1 MLILTTARQSRSTK
15 SAGQSWPAC
24 ERIGVAFKTPAA
36 CRNRTGQRIHWG
48 DLSSEVDLDRG
59 VILIL
64 PLPTPCLKR
73 QPACCNQRH
82 HFGSPVF
89 TDRHLDEVL
98 SYFEAIHWRTVDA
111 GKLQP
116 SCSATAVFPRRGY
129 WASKNTRQETSR
141 DRFNGV
147 NLNAE
152 IAALEGKLAA
162 LGFDSRY
169 CAGIR
174 SNVTKGRDDAHAL
187 HLYRAALTRTLNAKA
202 RRAECVAVTD

>member
-1 MLILTTARQSRSTK
+1 MLSRPQQIL
-15 SAGQSWPAC
+15 
-24 ERIGVAFKTPAA
+24 
-36 CRNRTGQRIHWG
+36 
-48 DLSSEVDLDRG
+48 
-59 VILIL
+59 
-64 PLPTPCLKR
+64 LKR
-73 QPACCNQRH
+73 AQREA
-82 HFGSPVF
+82 GLSDADYRDALQTIAGCQSSTSTAF
-89 TDRHLDEVL
+89 TDRHLDKVL
-98 SYFEAIHWRTVDA
+98 SYFEAIHWRAVDA

-116 SCSATAVFPRRGY
+116 SCSATAIFRRRGY

-141 DRFNGV
+141 DRFNGA

-152 IAALEGKLAA
+152 IATLEGKLAA
-162 LGFDSRY
+162 LGFDARY